1 MEFQRVYLGSTK
13 SKPPEYSR
21 MTLLSPSICE
31 LIGQFKRRSSLI
43 GIYASLASSP
53 FQTAGSKGRK
63 EIIFVDQRKIL
74 RKKACTNLG
83 LQQDT
88 NQCLSV
94 TNCALTSSLDVFR
107 AFSLQLL

>member
-1 MEFQRVYLGSTK
+1 
-13 SKPPEYSR
+13 
-21 MTLLSPSICE
+21 MTPLSLSICE

-74 RKKACTNLG
+74 RKKSLYKFRLTARYEPVPLGNKLCTQVEPGCFSG
-83 LQQDT
+83 LFST
-88 NQCLSV
+88 V
-94 TNCALTSSLDVFR
+94 TLIAAKIFP
-107 AFSLQLL
+107 

>member
-1 MEFQRVYLGSTK
+1 
-13 SKPPEYSR
+13 
-21 MTLLSPSICE
+21 MTSLSPSICE
-31 LIGQFKRRSSLI
+31 LIGQFKRHSSLI

-74 RKKACTNLG
+74 RKKAYTNLG

-88 NQCLSV
+88 SQCLSV
-94 TNCALTSSLDVFR
+94 TNCALTHSTVALIAAKIFPSLRGSNIIYFI
-107 AFSLQLL
+107 